1 MVTSNYVEGFSERT
15 PFSCM
20 KKKVLNIIDLRA
32 WMKVF
37 DRFVKIPGNENFLL
51 KHLELKWKNMKV
63 VTKEVGV
70 YTFCF
75 NNARTCIFS

>member
-1 MVTSNYVEGFSERT
+1 
-15 PFSCM
+15 
-20 KKKVLNIIDLRA
+20 
-32 WMKVF
+32 MKVF

-75 NNARTCIFS
+75 DNARTCIFS